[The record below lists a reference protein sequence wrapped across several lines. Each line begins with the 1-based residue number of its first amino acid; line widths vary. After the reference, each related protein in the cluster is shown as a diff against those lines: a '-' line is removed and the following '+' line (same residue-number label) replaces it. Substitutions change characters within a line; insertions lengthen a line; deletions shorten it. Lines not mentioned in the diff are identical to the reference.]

1 MVFIEESGRIYAV
14 DETGAVT
21 AEILFD
27 DEGEDT
33 VCVVRTYVDESLRG
47 QGIAGKLM
55 EAAAEAAKK
64 RGKKVAAACSYAEA
78 WLQKHPEYKKQE
90 K

>member
-1 MVFIEESGRIYAV
+1 MGFIEERGRIYAA

-21 AEILFD
+21 AEILFH
-27 DEGEDT
+27 DEGEDA
-33 VCVVRTYVDESLRG
+33 VCVVRTYVAESLRG

-78 WLQKHPEYKKQE
+78 WLQKHPE
-90 K
+90 